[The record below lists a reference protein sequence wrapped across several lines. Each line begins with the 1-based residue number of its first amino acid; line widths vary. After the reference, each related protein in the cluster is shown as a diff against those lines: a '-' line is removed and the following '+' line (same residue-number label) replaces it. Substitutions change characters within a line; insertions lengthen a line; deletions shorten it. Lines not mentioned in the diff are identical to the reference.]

1 MAESLDAEFSPK
13 PSGDGKTSRAK
24 SAKPERLRGK
34 DAVVQSE
41 RSSLL
46 HIVSS
51 AFGEAGL
58 LINAISPHYGDAQSS
73 DEVFH
78 AGLDEVIACVKLG
91 VFYLV
96 TLHSVVCGDNDPN
109 SVVLPPEWSFPSNI
123 NDVPPF

>member
-13 PSGDGKTSRAK
+13 PSGDGKASRAR

-58 LINAISPHYGDAQSS
+58 LINAINPQYGDALSS

-78 AGLDEVIACVKLG
+78 AGLDEVIACTKIG
-91 VFYLV
+91 VFYLA
-96 TLHSVVCGDNDPN
+96 TLHEVVCSDGD
-109 SVVLPPEWSFPSNI
+109 SKLIGLPPEWMFPSNT